1 MKFSGRFAD
10 FSLPDILR
18 ILIQSQKTGALNVQ
32 YHGHTSLIFV
42 NHGALHHAESERFSG
57 SKAVFNMLNFDASA
71 EFEFVEDS
79 QMPPQTIDSDLDTL
93 IQNGISYQETWRR
106 VSRQYPRMNV
116 NTEVRWSGAAFAA
129 EGLSANEVRIAK
141 YLSEQQQ
148 AFMPQLLEQ
157 IDLEPGALVDCL
169 LGLETRG
176 LIQVIESKSLE
187 LRRFFLEMA
196 NTLLAEFNS
205 ISGMKLKQEM
215 TERLEKLI
223 QENNWKID
231 VQNGRIVDDKMHSSD
246 LSNQTELYSQY
257 LGHLL
262 TLVEPI
268 YGKSFL
274 QQVMQK
280 VDQNLEGAGQLWVK
294 ELKLEL

>member
-18 ILIQSQKTGALNVQ
+18 ILIQSQKSGCLSVQ
-32 YHGHTSLIFV
+32 YQGNQSRVFV

-57 SKAVFNMLNFDASA
+57 SKAVFHMLNFDVSA
-71 EFEFVEDS
+71 EFEFVEQA
-79 QMPPQTIDSDLDTL
+79 QMPEQTIDSDLDTL
-93 IQNGISYQETWRR
+93 IQNGISYQEKWRR
-106 VSRQYPRMNV
+106 ISRQHPRMNV
-116 NTEVRWSGAAFAA
+116 NTELRWSASQTVDLSPDEQRLAHY
-129 EGLSANEVRIAK
+129 LSA
-141 YLSEQQQ
+141 QQR
-148 AFMPQLLEQ
+148 AFMPQLLDQ
-157 IDLEPGALVDCL
+157 IDLEPGPLVDL
-169 LGLETRG
+169 LLNLEAKG
-176 LIQVIESKSLE
+176 MIQVIESKSLE

-196 NTLLAEFNS
+196 NTLLAEFDS

-223 QENNWKID
+223 QENNWKIEL
-231 VQNGRIVDDKMHSSD
+231 QNGRIVDDKMHSSD

-262 TLVEPI
+262 KLVEPI
-268 YGKSFL
+268 YGKPFL

-280 VDQNLEGAGQLWVK
+280 VEQNLGGSGQLWVK